1 MAAKEKIDQARAMF
15 LKNPYWKGLYE
26 GLSPSA
32 KGWYDLSF
40 LFSVA
45 DEIGEDRDAVA
56 KEAHEYEEKM
66 SFEALVEL
74 LGVSTNGYERA
85 KIKRLM
91 FAAHKRENGE

>member
-1 MAAKEKIDQARAMF
+1 M
-15 LKNPYWKGLYE
+15 
-26 GLSPSA
+26 
-32 KGWYDLSF
+32 
-40 LFSVA
+40 A

-66 SFEALVEL
+66 SFEALAER